1 MHDSTIDRQSRRAL
15 LEIYQA
21 AVLAVNGRNAV
32 AERLRQA
39 PLNGEVSLVAVGK
52 AAQSMAEG
60 AREVLG
66 QRIKRGLVISKPGHL
81 DAARLPET
89 GWSLMEGGH
98 PMPDSGSL
106 AAGERLIEFL
116 SLRDHTSLL
125 FLISGGASSLV
136 EYPVR
141 GVDQEFLVRANGWLL
156 GSGLAIDEINR
167 VRKGLSLIKGGG
179 LLRWIDDRP
188 VRALAISDVPGDLP
202 GIIGSGLLAPE
213 PELAIQLQRLALP
226 DWLTKPLAEGLRQ
239 RQSPQRVG
247 PPIEIVANLELAKQ
261 TAAEQARALGYQV
274 WVGSEFVDGDA
285 AESGRR
291 LAGELL
297 QGDPGVRIWGGETTV
312 RLPPQPGRGGRNQHL
327 ALAAAEVL
335 SGRENVWLLSVG
347 TDGTDGPTAD
357 AGALVDGGT
366 LGRAQTEGLDAGQ
379 ILQAAA
385 AGSLLEATGDLITS
399 GPTGTNVMDLIIGL
413 KL

>member
-213 PELAIQLQRLALP
+213 PELAKQLQSLALP

-261 TAAEQARALGYQV
+261 TAAEQASALGYQV

-285 AESGRR
+285 AENGRR

-297 QGDPGVRIWGGETTV
+297 QGDPGVHVWGGETTV
-312 RLPPQPGRGGRNQHL
+312 RLPPQPGKGGRNQHL

-366 LGRAQTEGLDAGQ
+366 LDRARTEGLDAGQ

-385 AGSLLEATGDLITS
+385 AGSLLEASGDLITS